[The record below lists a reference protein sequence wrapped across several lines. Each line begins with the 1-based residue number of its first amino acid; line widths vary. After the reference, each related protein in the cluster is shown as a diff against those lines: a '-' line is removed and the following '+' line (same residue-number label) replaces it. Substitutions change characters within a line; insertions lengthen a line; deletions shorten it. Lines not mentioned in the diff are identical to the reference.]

1 MGEPEEFEPDHEVG
15 EQLRRFFIELLKD
28 GNLRE
33 FQSRSLRNSYIGDRR
48 ADREGGYLG
57 DRAFEL
63 LSSPALKEI
72 EAHIAQIEGSGH
84 AILQY
89 TVCPPM

>member
-1 MGEPEEFEPDHEVG
+1 MSEPGAIEPNPEVG

-33 FQSRSLRNSYIGDRR
+33 FQSHSLRNAYVSDRR
-48 ADREGGYLG
+48 ADKEGGYLG
-57 DRAFEL
+57 ERAFEL
-63 LSSPALKEI
+63 LQSDQLREI
-72 EAHIAQIEGSGH
+72 EAHIAEVTGSGRSV
-84 AILQY
+84 LVY

>member
-1 MGEPEEFEPDHEVG
+1 MSDPETFVPDREVG

-33 FQSRSLRNSYIGDRR
+33 FQSRSLRNAYIDDRR
-48 ADREGGYLG
+48 ADREGGYLS
-57 DRAFEL
+57 DRAAEL
-63 LSSPALKEI
+63 LASPLLKEI
-72 EAHIAQIEGSGH
+72 EAHIAEIEGSGR
-84 AILQY
+84 ATLQY